1 MSLRLRSV
9 ASTAVVAF
17 FCAAAPLCAQSAP
30 PDSGAAPAFRE
41 VVDETG
47 RAVRIPQPVKRI
59 VSLAPSMTETV
70 YALGVQDR
78 LVGDTDFC
86 DYPPDAQ
93 TKTKVGGGI
102 NPSLE
107 KIASLHPD
115 LVLVTKAFNLPETV
129 HSLEGLGIS
138 SYATDPHTVND
149 IITSTKRVADLLGVP
164 DAGTTVGDDMQRRL
178 NQLQHQLGAL
188 PPRQVLFVVWTQ
200 PLISVGRSTFIAD
213 ALLHAG
219 AVSIVDSSQDWPH
232 VSLEEVARLQPEYL
246 VFADSHSE
254 TVSAQVDTLATLPA
268 WRILNA
274 VANRRFAVISDAVN
288 RPAPRI
294 VSAIE
299 DLARQL
305 HPEAFA
311 DKPSDAK
318 DKEKQTSPGPAKS
331 SRNFAHDM
339 PSQPL
344 ETHALAGGCTCAL

>member
-1 MSLRLRSV
+1 
-9 ASTAVVAF
+9 
-17 FCAAAPLCAQSAP
+17 
-30 PDSGAAPAFRE
+30 
-41 VVDETG
+41 
-47 RAVRIPQPVKRI
+47 
-59 VSLAPSMTETV
+59 MTETV

-78 LVGDTDFC
+78 LVGDTDYC

-93 TKTKVGGGI
+93 TKTKVGGAV

-115 LVLVTKAFNLPETV
+115 LVLVTKALNLPETV
-129 HSLEGLGIS
+129 HSLDGLGIS
-138 SYATDPHTVND
+138 SYASDPHTVND
-149 IITSTKRVADLLGVP
+149 ILTSTLKVADLLGVP
-164 DAGTTVGDDMQRRL
+164 EAGAMVTGEMQQRLNSLKRRL
-178 NQLQHQLGAL
+178 GSF
-188 PPRQVLFVVWTQ
+188 PPRQALFVVWTQ

-246 VFADSHSE
+246 IFADSHSE
-254 TVSAQVDTLATLPA
+254 TVPAQVDALATLPA

-305 HPEAFA
+305 HPEVFA
-311 DKPSDAK
+311 DKPTGAK
-318 DKEKQTSPGPAKS
+318 EKIEKQTSPEPTKPPQ
-331 SRNFAHDM
+331 NFVFVF
-339 PSQPL
+339 PSQS
-344 ETHALAGGCTCAL
+344 TGTRSLAGGCACAL